1 MPGEAYV
8 NLNSHLL
15 GSRAVDILFDVIKE
29 TNAKNK
35 RFMNEYIEGELV
47 T

>member
-1 MPGEAYV
+1 M
-8 NLNSHLL
+8 LFRSHLL